1 MTTFQ
6 APQLILEHSQS
17 LNKRAFY
24 FITITL
30 AAKDIFPA
38 NYEEPVLKDF
48 FKQRKFYIL
57 TMVVTWPVLII
68 SACSAQQTVPTVGII
83 SALDS
88 TTISTGLVTFAGEQK
103 NGYEL
108 VSAADAQI
116 SGLTYKPESALSDD
130 IQVTVRGMVED
141 SRQPVV
147 AVVGA
152 TTNAGTTRS
161 AALAN
166 FFNLPMVV
174 PSAAGDNLLPSNNLW
189 AFRLSAPGSA
199 HAVYLFGEVLTRQ
212 AVSGLTTSDEFSV
225 PLSLAILYEQNTF
238 GEGTAVE
245 TAKAAMAQEVE
256 IGYYGSFE
264 PNAPDKERLIQAFSA
279 MKDAQVHLVYLV
291 ASDPDVAQ
299 TIVRTFREF
308 FIPDE
313 APLLLGQSG
322 AFASRQFLQSA
333 ESAGVFILRQQVV
346 SDRCPD
352 GIETL
357 TEAQAYAA
365 VRLLNFAIEQSRDQ
379 LGSTDAPTLAQQRE
393 AVRDNLKASNLNLPC
408 LGPVSFDNAGQN
420 KNPQF
425 ELLYALSGTPRLTNP
440 EKLLELLS
448 PKLNF
453 DPFE

>member
-1 MTTFQ
+1 MKHRNRSFFTLLG
-6 APQLILEHSQS
+6 AVIL
-17 LNKRAFY
+17 L
-24 FITITL
+24 
-30 AAKDIFPA
+30 
-38 NYEEPVLKDF
+38 V
-48 FKQRKFYIL
+48 
-57 TMVVTWPVLII
+57 
-68 SACSAQQTVPTVGII
+68 SACSAQQTTPVVGVI

-88 TTISTGLVTFAGEQK
+88 ATIPAGLAALAGEQK

-116 SGLTYKPESALSDD
+116 SALTYEAESALSDD
-130 IQVTVRGMVED
+130 IQVTVRGLVED
-141 SRQPVV
+141 PRQPVV
-147 AVVGA
+147 AIVGA
-152 TTNAGTTRS
+152 TTNAGTTRT

-189 AFRLSAPGSA
+189 TFRLSAPGSA
-199 HAVYLFGEVLTRQ
+199 HATYLFGEVLTRQ

-225 PLSLAILYEQNTF
+225 PLSLAVLYEQNTF
-238 GEGTAVE
+238 GESTAVE

-256 IGYYGSFE
+256 IGYYGSFD
-264 PNAPDKERLIQAFSA
+264 PVSPDKERLIQAFSA

-299 TIVRTFREF
+299 LLVRTFREF
-308 FIPDE
+308 FIPEE

-333 ESAGVFILRQQVV
+333 EAGGVFILRQQVV

-357 TEAQAYAA
+357 SEAQAYAA
-365 VRLLNFAIEQSRDQ
+365 IRLLNFAIEQSRDQ
-379 LGSTDAPTLAQQRE
+379 LGANETPTLSQQRE
-393 AVRDNLKASNLNLPC
+393 AIRDSLKASSLNLPC
-408 LGPVSFDNAGQN
+408 LGPTSFDNAGQN
-420 KNPQF
+420 KNLQF
-425 ELLYALSGTPRLTNP
+425 ELLYAPSGTPRLTSP
-440 EKLLELLS
+440 EKLFELLR

>member
-1 MTTFQ
+1 MKKAQF
-6 APQLILEHSQS
+6 L
-17 LNKRAFY
+17 F
-24 FITITL
+24 FGITL
-30 AAKDIFPA
+30 L
-38 NYEEPVLKDF
+38 V
-48 FKQRKFYIL
+48 
-57 TMVVTWPVLII
+57 I
-68 SACSAQQTVPTVGII
+68 SACSAQQTTPTVGVI
-83 SALDS
+83 SAFDS
-88 TTISTGLVTFAGEQK
+88 ATIPVGLAALAAEQK

-116 SGLTYKPESALSDD
+116 SGLTYEPESALSDD
-130 IQVTVRGMVED
+130 IQVTVRELVED
-141 SRQPVV
+141 PRQPVV
-147 AVVGA
+147 AIVGA
-152 TTNAGTTRS
+152 TTNAGTTRT

-199 HAVYLFGEVLTRQ
+199 HAAYLFGEVLNRQ
-212 AVSGLTTSDEFSV
+212 KISGLTTNDEFSV
-225 PLSLAILYEQNTF
+225 PLSLAVLYEQNTF
-238 GEGTAVE
+238 GESTAVE

-256 IGYYGSFE
+256 IGYYGSFD
-264 PNAPDKERLIQAFSA
+264 PDSPDKERLIQAFSS

-299 TIVRTFREF
+299 MLVRTFREF
-308 FIPDE
+308 FIPEE

-333 ESAGVFILRQQVV
+333 EAGGVFILRQQVV

-352 GIETL
+352 GIESL

-365 VRLLNFAIEQSRDQ
+365 IRLLNFAIEQSRDQ
-379 LGSTDAPTLAQQRE
+379 LGANEAPTLSLQRE
-393 AVRDNLKASNLNLPC
+393 AIRDSLKASSLNLPC
-408 LGPVSFDNAGQN
+408 LGPTSFDNAGQN
-420 KNPQF
+420 KNLQF
-425 ELLYALSGTPRLTNP
+425 ELLYAPSGALRLTSP
-440 EKLLELLS
+440 EKLLELLR